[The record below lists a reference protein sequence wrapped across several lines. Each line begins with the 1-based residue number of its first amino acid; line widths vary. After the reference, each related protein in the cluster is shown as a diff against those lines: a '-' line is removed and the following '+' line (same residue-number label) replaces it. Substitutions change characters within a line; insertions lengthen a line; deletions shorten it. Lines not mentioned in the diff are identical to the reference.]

1 MSLRPT
7 LAEQLARARA
17 DLRMGLPV
25 VLTGGGAAVLAAA
38 AETLDADR
46 LADLRVMG
54 GDLALAIT
62 AWRAETLKARA
73 YDDDL
78 ARLAIPPDAGLG
90 WIRAVA
96 DPADDLRTPMKG
108 PFRSLRDNDAA
119 LARAAIQLAKSA
131 HLLPAAVVLAVPDGV
146 ALALREGLTLIPVTE
161 AAAQMLATSPLHP
174 VVSARLPMQASEAGR
189 VHIFRPEDG
198 GEEHYAIEIGKPDR
212 AAPVLVRLHSA
223 CFTGD
228 VLGSLKC
235 DCGPQLHAALGQM
248 GAEGAGMT
256 FSQDWFRFERL
267 MVAARCVGA
276 AQRLLDEVTAFA
288 RDRVVDGKPL
298 GEHQLVAGMLA
309 DSATELFA
317 ARTMLY
323 EVARSVDAGS
333 DRKTLHAQASMA
345 KLYCSEMAGRA
356 ADRAVQIFG
365 GRGYMRENVAER
377 MYRELRVERIW
388 EGASEIQRLIV
399 GRQVLNRGAST
410 VLEGT

>member
-1 MSLRPT
+1 MYGLSAEDRRIRETARAFVDSVIPDEVEAE
-7 LAEQLARARA
+7 LAGGLLPKEVTAEHRARA
-17 DLRMGLPV
+17 IELGLYATNMPTLV
-25 VLTGGGAAVLAAA
+25 GGPGCTALQQVLVQEQCGRATNGLAW
-38 AETLDADR
+38 
-46 LADLRVMG
+46 VMH
-54 GDLALAIT
+54 T
-62 AWRAETLKARA
+62 
-73 YDDDL
+73 
-78 ARLAIPPDAGLG
+78 PPQ
-90 WIRAVA
+90 WWVEVA
-96 DPADDLRTPMKG
+96 TDY
-108 PFRSLRDNDAA
+108 
-119 LARAAIQLAKSA
+119 QLERW
-131 HLLPAAVVLAVPDGV
+131 LLPAVRGEKHEAYAITEEFAGSDVSALQATARREGDEYVIDGV
-146 ALALREGLTLIPVTE
+146 KWHVTSYNLAEYLFV
-161 AAAQMLATSPLHP
+161 Q
-174 VVSARLPMQASEAGR
+174 ARLVGGDYAGEHVLLVVDLPWPGVEVVR
-189 VHIFRPEDG
+189 TPHYSHHIAD
-198 GEEHYAIEIGKPDR
+198 EHPIVA
-212 AAPVLVRLHSA
+212 
-223 CFTGD
+223 FTG
-228 VLGSLKC
+228 VRVPVANLV
-235 DCGPQLHAALGQM
+235 
-248 GAEGAGMT
+248 GAEGEGMT

-288 RDRVVDGKPL
+288 KDRLVDGKPL